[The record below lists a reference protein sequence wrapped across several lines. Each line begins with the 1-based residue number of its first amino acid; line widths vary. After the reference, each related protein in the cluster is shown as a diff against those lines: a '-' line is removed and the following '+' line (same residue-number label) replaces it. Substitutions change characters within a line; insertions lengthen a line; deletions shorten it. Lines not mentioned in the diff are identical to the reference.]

1 MKKLI
6 DQLRTKIKV
15 GSVID
20 FSRVGI
26 PSIKVH
32 ATVIDIEENTEDS
45 KVLLEFKF
53 NSLNTL
59 NHYEEKT
66 LHLLLMVISNNEAL
80 VPLIENGEIIY
91 RIKTNAYK
99 VATLGT
105 YLNGDHILLSTL

>member
-53 NSLNTL
+53 KSINTL
-59 NHYEEKT
+59 NHYEERT
-66 LHLLLMVISNNEAL
+66 LHLLLMIISNNETL
-80 VPLIENGEIIY
+80 NPSLEDDETVY

-105 YLNGDHILLSTL
+105 YLNGDSILLSTL